1 MTHKNSPA
9 SDSGGAVKHDNQSS
23 VRAVTAACIG
33 NIMEW
38 YDFSMYAFYAMYIAS
53 NFFGSKDPGVQLV
66 EAFMA
71 FGLGYVIRPVGAVIL
86 GAYGDRKGR
95 KSVLLLTI
103 FLMAAGTGIIAFAPT
118 YAVIGI
124 GAPILIVIARL
135 LQGFSAGG
143 ELGGAAAFLV
153 EHAPAKKKGQ
163 YAAWLQASMGITN
176 ILAAL
181 TALAMNHFFTKPEL
195 TEWAWRI
202 PFILGLSILPVGL
215 WLRRTLDETPEFE
228 AEMQRQHA
236 ENVQKKAPF
245 SLLLKNYSKELMMGT
260 GICILWVVSVYVLI
274 IYMPTHVQR
283 AWKFA
288 GTDAFLAMFCGN
300 VFLIGG
306 CVLSGAISDRIGR
319 LRMLTITAALL
330 AGCVL
335 PIFMWIDASRSLA
348 TLITAEIILCIL
360 VSLYSGVAPAALSE
374 IFKTEV
380 RTSGMAISYNL
391 ASGVFGSFA
400 PAILTWI
407 FNTSGSLLSPAYYVM
422 AAGGFSLAAIYSLH
436 VYSANRKGVAG
447 TIR

>member
-1 MTHKNSPA
+1 
-9 SDSGGAVKHDNQSS
+9 
-23 VRAVTAACIG
+23 
-33 NIMEW
+33 
-38 YDFSMYAFYAMYIAS
+38 
-53 NFFGSKDPGVQLV
+53 
-66 EAFMA
+66 
-71 FGLGYVIRPVGAVIL
+71 
-86 GAYGDRKGR
+86 
-95 KSVLLLTI
+95 
-103 FLMAAGTGIIAFAPT
+103 
-118 YAVIGI
+118 
-124 GAPILIVIARL
+124 
-135 LQGFSAGG
+135 
-143 ELGGAAAFLV
+143 
-153 EHAPAKKKGQ
+153 
-163 YAAWLQASMGITN
+163 
-176 ILAAL
+176 
-181 TALAMNHFFTKPEL
+181 
-195 TEWAWRI
+195 
-202 PFILGLSILPVGL
+202 
-215 WLRRTLDETPEFE
+215 
-228 AEMQRQHA
+228 
-236 ENVQKKAPF
+236 
-245 SLLLKNYSKELMMGT
+245 
-260 GICILWVVSVYVLI
+260 
-274 IYMPTHVQR
+274 
-283 AWKFA
+283 
-288 GTDAFLAMFCGN
+288 MFCGN